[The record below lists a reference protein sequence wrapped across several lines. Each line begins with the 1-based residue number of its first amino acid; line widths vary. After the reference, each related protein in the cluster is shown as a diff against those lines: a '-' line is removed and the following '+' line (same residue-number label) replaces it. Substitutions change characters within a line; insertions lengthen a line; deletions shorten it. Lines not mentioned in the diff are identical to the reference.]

1 VRARGTA
8 SPDVGRAER
17 VRGHAMLIA
26 NFRTRQV
33 LHRLGHPLISAK
45 LLDLAGPRP
54 ALDQGIPVM
63 TSRRPI
69 RGAPRRALAE
79 RSSDALI
86 HGR

>member
-17 VRGHAMLIA
+17 VLGHAMLIA

-63 TSRRPI
+63 TSRPI
-69 RGAPRRALAE
+69 QGARRTLAE

>member
-1 VRARGTA
+1 
-8 SPDVGRAER
+8 
-17 VRGHAMLIA
+17 MLIA

-69 RGAPRRALAE
+69 RGLLVGHLPNARRML
-79 RSSDALI
+79 
-86 HGR
+86 